1 MSVLANLPIF
11 TCAARLLPLV
21 APRSSSNS
29 LSSRSSRHLKPCRAA
44 QRHSSSPSTEGPHAA
59 GSNTLQ
65 LLSLFG
71 LFLPSLD
78 SEDTLWKHTHN
89 SHFPPRCDFCGNVK
103 YCDDVAEL
111 LLSLPL
117 PRWSIKIRRGE
128 AAMGSAITK
137 NLHPLPPPFQ
147 LICM

>member
-78 SEDTLWKHTHN
+78 SEDTLWKHIIPTFHLAVI
-89 SHFPPRCDFCGNVK
+89 F
-103 YCDDVAEL
+103 VA
-111 LLSLPL
+111 
-117 PRWSIKIRRGE
+117 
-128 AAMGSAITK
+128 T
-137 NLHPLPPPFQ
+137 
-147 LICM
+147 